1 VVYDVNSHG
10 SRGYTMAVACSRF
23 TWKDTS
29 IFFSYLA
36 LSFFCCSSLCSVS
49 SPFLLGSQCSA
60 SFHALCFAL
69 GASFAF
75 MVSFVDLLWLIK
87 KKKKKKDKNETQP
100 QTSPPLLMQEY
111 LVATNSGFFNERV
124 PIYCSI
130 FAGH

>member
-1 VVYDVNSHG
+1 
-10 SRGYTMAVACSRF
+10 MAVACSRF
-23 TWKDTS
+23 TWKDTR

-49 SPFLLGSQCSA
+49 SPFLFGRQCSA

-75 MVSFVDLLWLIK
+75 MVSPVDLLWLIK
-87 KKKKKKDKNETQP
+87 KRRRKMTKTKLNLRPHPVTPFAHARVPRSYK
-100 QTSPPLLMQEY
+100 LF
-111 LVATNSGFFNERV
+111 GFFNERV